1 MPEGTRD
8 PGRRGKRAG
17 GGLARDSMCTLPHSS
32 CVLQFSAAQP
42 EGILISDLEF
52 DNRYAEISMGNSL
65 T

>member
-42 EGILISDLEF
+42 EGILIF
-52 DNRYAEISMGNSL
+52 
-65 T
+65 